1 MGKFHANGIFALMYA
16 VLTVSGQ
23 KEGKTILKP
32 IANTD
37 KSPYYTYNKYKF
49 EGGKRMTSS
58 A

>member
-1 MGKFHANGIFALMYA
+1 MPA
-16 VLTVSGQ
+16 VSTVSGQ
-23 KEGKTILKP
+23 KEGKTIVKP